1 MNTSPSYRVREPDVV
16 HETIDGETVI
26 VNLST
31 GNYYSL
37 QGVGADVWALMA
49 AGKPAH
55 QIVAGIGQRYEGA
68 PAQIEAGVG
77 GLLARLVAEGL
88 IIPGE
93 SLNSEVAALGATDG
107 ARPAFTVPVLEAH
120 QDMQD
125 LLLLD
130 PIHDVDETGWP
141 NADSKKGD

>member
-37 QGVGADVWALMA
+37 QGVGADVWALMV
-49 AGKPAH
+49 AGAPAH
-55 QIVAGIGQRYEGA
+55 HIAAGIGQRYEGDR
-68 PAQIEAGVG
+68 AQIEAGVG

-93 SLNSEVAALGATDG
+93 SLNSEPAALGATDG
-107 ARPAFTVPVLEAH
+107 VRPPFTVPVLEAH